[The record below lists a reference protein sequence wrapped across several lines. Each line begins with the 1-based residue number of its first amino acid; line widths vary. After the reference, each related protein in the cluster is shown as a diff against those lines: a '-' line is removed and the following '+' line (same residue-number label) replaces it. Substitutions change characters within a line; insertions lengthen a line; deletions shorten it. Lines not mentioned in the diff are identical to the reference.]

1 MESFPKQ
8 MQRLGGVTERPG
20 GLPRR
25 EHADEVVD
33 ERPVVGHA
41 ACEFLRMKTEQGIR
55 LVVEHGL
62 AAEAVFGT
70 EQSRRFGD
78 SAAHRGC
85 VHVEMEEESGAAEAR
100 PACESNLGLRQ
111 LFIPFVEDHPGGEPG
126 VPQTAQCGAG
136 ERGGTD
142 LRRIQLVLR
151 EIPFVDYEY
160 SGHSRIT

>member
-1 MESFPKQ
+1 MRPFDRTLFTLSSELLVLEQ
-8 MQRLGGVTERPG
+8 VQRLGRVTECPG

-41 ACEFLRMKTEQGIR
+41 ACEFPRMKTEQGIR

-85 VHVEMEEESGAAEAR
+85 VHVEMEEERGAADAR
-100 PACESNLGLRQ
+100 PVCESDLGPVSSPSL
-111 LFIPFVEDHPGGEPG
+111 L
-126 VPQTAQCGAG
+126 
-136 ERGGTD
+136 
-142 LRRIQLVLR
+142 
-151 EIPFVDYEY
+151 
-160 SGHSRIT
+160 